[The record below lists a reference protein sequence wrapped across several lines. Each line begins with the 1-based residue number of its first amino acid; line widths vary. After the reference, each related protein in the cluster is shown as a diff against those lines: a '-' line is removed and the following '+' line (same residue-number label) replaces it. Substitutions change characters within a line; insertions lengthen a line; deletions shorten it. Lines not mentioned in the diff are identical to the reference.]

1 MISKSLSRR
10 LERLET
16 TVMPTSNPVEIILQF
31 YSPERVVTSTMT
43 LVVDLPVPQS
53 PKRWSRR

>member
-16 TVMPTSNPVEIILQF
+16 TVMPSSNPVEYILQF
-31 YSPERVVTSTMT
+31 YSTERVVTSTMT
-43 LVVDLPVPQS
+43 LTVDLPVPRQG
-53 PKRWSRR
+53 RR